1 MTFFVRNLCFS
12 LTVGWLSFLAGYAN
26 ADLISVDYTR
36 NSGDNL
42 ITRDTEAGLEWLD
55 VNLTAGQTFDQVR
68 TGIWYQRGFRYATK
82 DELQILFLHAGT
94 PDDDFDVSTTYP
106 AETLALAQLL
116 GPTLITGS
124 RVSVAGFTS
133 TDFFGNQITLQNHPV
148 GAPFSALLGKV
159 DYLQS
164 YGEAHFT
171 GGHPFSDQADVTYG
185 SFLVRAYTPSP
196 LVSGKSPTNDSTP
209 TWSWISGGGKGVF
222 RYKLDPTSIWSTKTT
237 ATSFTPLEPL
247 ADGRYILCVQEKDA
261 DGKWSATGK
270 KMIVVDTIPPT
281 PPVINATSPTE
292 TPTWSWN
299 TTTYRYK
306 LDDNNLETGATESTQ
321 TEFTPALN
329 SLSAGTHILYVQKRD
344 AAGNWSA
351 SAEKAVEVL
360 PPSDYKIHND
370 GTVTSLITG
379 LMWQQQDDSTTRNW
393 QSATDYCENL
403 ELAGH
408 TNWRLPT
415 ISELQYIILPG
426 NSPAIDMAVFPNP
439 LPSFYWSSTIWTT
452 NNSYAW
458 IVYFYDGYV
467 IPYGINNDFYTR
479 CVRDG
484 Q

>member
-1 MTFFVRNLCFS
+1 M
-12 LTVGWLSFLAGYAN
+12 
-26 ADLISVDYTR
+26 
-36 NSGDNL
+36 
-42 ITRDTEAGLEWLD
+42 
-55 VNLTAGQTFDQVR
+55 
-68 TGIWYQRGFRYATK
+68 
-82 DELQILFLHAGT
+82 
-94 PDDDFDVSTTYP
+94 
-106 AETLALAQLL
+106 
-116 GPTLITGS
+116 
-124 RVSVAGFTS
+124 
-133 TDFFGNQITLQNHPV
+133 
-148 GAPFSALLGKV
+148 
-159 DYLQS
+159 
-164 YGEAHFT
+164 
-171 GGHPFSDQADVTYG
+171 
-185 SFLVRAYTPSP
+185 
-196 LVSGKSPTNDSTP
+196 
-209 TWSWISGGGKGVF
+209 
-222 RYKLDPTSIWSTKTT
+222 
-237 ATSFTPLEPL
+237 
-247 ADGRYILCVQEKDA
+247 QEKDA

-426 NSPAIDMAVFPNP
+426 NSPAIDMAVFPNT